1 MKPAALKSDSDI
13 MALLLNVEGADEH
26 INASGNQLG
35 LTPLHRCARGNGDLR
50 ICQLLLAAGADPFMV
65 SDGNMTCADMAAGTR
80 IHSLLQTWIPRSVVP
95 RTSFPASHGV
105 VSAVSVYSCCCF
117 YLGGGIL
124 QPVFTRILSRASIIL
139 FACVGAAEVFHAL
152 TLVGMMDP
160 SFEREAEAEQAE
172 AEELSPLRMGLAV
185 VALLPVELQVS
196 HCGSLRV
203 FRGSPPESA
212 TSLDG

>member
-105 VSAVSVYSCCCF
+105 VTVLFRCIVVVVFLASVYTHFVASLNSFVCMCRCRRSVSRPN
-117 YLGGGIL
+117 LGGYDG
-124 QPVFTRILSRASIIL
+124 PVI
-139 FACVGAAEVFHAL
+139 
-152 TLVGMMDP
+152 
-160 SFEREAEAEQAE
+160 
-172 AEELSPLRMGLAV
+172 
-185 VALLPVELQVS
+185 
-196 HCGSLRV
+196 
-203 FRGSPPESA
+203 
-212 TSLDG
+212 